1 MTLVQ
6 VSQVRARKAA
16 TSANQTGFS
25 ASRKVTVAPDCR
37 RKVPAGVCFKV
48 DRGRS
53 SR

>member
-25 ASRKVTVAPDCR
+25 ASWKVTVAPD
-37 RKVPAGVCFKV
+37 
-48 DRGRS
+48 
-53 SR
+53 